1 LFNDLKNLKLQC
13 LIKIMETKNFA
24 QKAKRVAVSTTK
36 KVLLILTILL
46 IGIFAFFYW
55 GKYESG
61 IMAGKVLRISQKGF
75 IFKTYEGKLNL
86 ETFGALKG
94 TSPIAE
100 SFDFSVEGSDTAVI
114 NQLEQVSLTGER
126 VNLYFIK
133 RYMTFP
139 WRGESKYFVTQVERS
154 K

>member
-1 LFNDLKNLKLQC
+1 
-13 LIKIMETKNFA
+13 METENFA
-24 QKAKRVAVSTTK
+24 QKAKRMAVNTTK
-36 KVLLILTILL
+36 KVLLILTLILV
-46 IGIFAFFYW
+46 GIFAFFYW

-94 TSPIAE
+94 ASPIAE
-100 SFDFSVEGSDTAVI
+100 SFDFSVESGDTTVI
-114 NQLEQVSLTGER
+114 NQLEQVSLSGER

>member
-1 LFNDLKNLKLQC
+1 
-13 LIKIMETKNFA
+13 METENFA
-24 QKAKRVAVSTTK
+24 QKAKRVAINTTK

-100 SFDFSVEGSDTAVI
+100 SFDFSVESNDTTVI

>member
-1 LFNDLKNLKLQC
+1 
-13 LIKIMETKNFA
+13 MEPENFA
-24 QKAKRVAVSTTK
+24 QKAKRVAINTTK

-75 IFKTYEGKLNL
+75 FFKTYEGKLNL

-100 SFDFSVEGSDTAVI
+100 SFDFSVESNDTAVI